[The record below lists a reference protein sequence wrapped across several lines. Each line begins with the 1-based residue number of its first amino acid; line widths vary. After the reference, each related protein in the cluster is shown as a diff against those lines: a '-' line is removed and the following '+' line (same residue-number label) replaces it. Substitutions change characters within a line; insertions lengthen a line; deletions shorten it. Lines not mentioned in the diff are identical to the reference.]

1 MAGNQ
6 TPKYSLSVVNGT
18 RLQLSLSGPQGPAGV
33 TGPNSITTSTDTN
46 LTGFISGDGTKIN
59 GATAAA
65 SAGTAN
71 TLVLRS
77 GQGAA
82 SFSGT
87 TATAVIGVSIT
98 GIGGRFESDQGI
110 GATIKSVSSTGA
122 LIFSE
127 TGEHLNVGPDKLTV
141 ANNGNTAIAG
151 SLSSTT
157 LSIVDGGTL
166 LGPNIDNPA
175 ATVVV
180 SRVDGIYARLTVGGL
195 IALDDQTAT
204 VSAGGGAFTGRVD
217 AGTIAFAAFE
227 AGAGATFSY
236 DTGSAPA
243 HRRALTTESIV
254 TEAADFNLSEATH
267 GSQYTRLT
275 KTGSTQTITLPTT
288 GVTTGAEFGFYR
300 ATTESL
306 AFSGGTVNG
315 AANLASVPVNGAFA
329 LKYLGS
335 GTYDFI

>member
-1 MAGNQ
+1 
-6 TPKYSLSVVNGT
+6 
-18 RLQLSLSGPQGPAGV
+18 
-33 TGPNSITTSTDTN
+33 
-46 LTGFISGDGTKIN
+46 
-59 GATAAA
+59 
-65 SAGTAN
+65 
-71 TLVLRS
+71 
-77 GQGAA
+77 
-82 SFSGT
+82 
-87 TATAVIGVSIT
+87 
-98 GIGGRFESDQGI
+98 
-110 GATIKSVSSTGA
+110 

-157 LSIVDGGTL
+157 VNIADGGTL
-166 LGPNIDNPA
+166 LGPNTVNPS

-180 SRVDGIYARLTVGGL
+180 SRVDGEYARLTVGGL
-195 IALDDQTAT
+195 ITLDDQTAT
-204 VSAGGGAFTGRVD
+204 VSASEGAFLGRVD
-217 AGTIAFAAFE
+217 AGTIGFAAFE
-227 AGAGATFSY
+227 AGAGATFSYGTGAVTAHLLALGLTDFTATLSVSSLSADNLSATSLTVESISFASAGSFSY

-288 GVTTGAEFGFYR
+288 GVSTGAEFGFFR
-300 ATTESL
+300 ATTEAL